1 MYQRKQPYTEIGIR
15 RLRCVR
21 CGKQASQQWQ
31 VCADDNVFRPICID
45 CDIALNVLVL
55 EWIGDSKSKDKIS
68 KYKRKLGYV

>member
-15 RLRCVR
+15 RLTCVR
-21 CGKQASQQWQ
+21 CGNQASQQWQ

-55 EWIGDSKSKDKIS
+55 GWMGDSKLENKIS
-68 KYKRKLGYV
+68 KYKRKLGYA